1 MDCPSTGLRVHC
13 QKSISRLGTQFHR
26 LCPES
31 SRRKSWPSWM
41 GSGACIQLRYPSG
54 LGFNDLLARGVDAV
68 DIKSPEERSRNMAAV
83 KSRNTSPEIRLRRA
97 IWKVGVRYFTSAGW
111 FRLTG
116 RRLPGS
122 PDLVFPSA
130 RVVVFVDGCFWHGC
144 PKHYQLPDTRQEF
157 WRAKLLE
164 NQRRDRKVTELLEAE
179 GWRVVR
185 IWEHDT
191 TSRRID
197 ATVATL
203 VNIVR
208 SPSSRCRPT
217 ESSLS

>member
-1 MDCPSTGLRVHC
+1 M
-13 QKSISRLGTQFHR
+13 
-26 LCPES
+26 
-31 SRRKSWPSWM
+31 
-41 GSGACIQLRYPSG
+41 
-54 LGFNDLLARGVDAV
+54 

-208 SPSSRCRPT
+208 SPRLDAAQPRAASAECRPARQGLGVT
-217 ESSLS
+217 VAEGAIDSRVSYNIIRGE